1 MLTEQAFSV
10 LKTTTLFAG
19 FNDEQLAMVP
29 KVALPHTFAP
39 GEVIVEQGDRDA
51 RSLWLV
57 LEGEVEV
64 RVDGEPIRA
73 IGPGNHFGE
82 MALLTG
88 APRSADV
95 IASTAVTTLE
105 LSRSHLHGLIG
116 ANPDVAIEMLAELA
130 RRLRR
135 TTRALADAV
144 HEAPDVA
151 PTIAAA
157 ASASPTGR
165 DILGPIEHDLADV
178 DHA

>member
-1 MLTEQAFSV
+1 MLTEEAFGV

-19 FNDEQLAMVP
+19 FSDEQLATVP
-29 KVALPHTFAP
+29 KVALPHTFVA
-39 GEVIVEQGDRDA
+39 GDTIVAQGDRDT
-51 RSLWLV
+51 RSLWLL

-64 RVDGEPIRA
+64 RVDGKPIRA

-95 IASTAVTTLE
+95 IASTAVTALE

-116 ANPDVAIEMLAELA
+116 ANPDVALDMLAELA

-144 HEAPDVA
+144 RTTPAVA
-151 PTIAAA
+151 PAIAASKEA
-157 ASASPTGR
+157 APTGR
-165 DILGPIEHDLADV
+165 DILGPIEHALTDV
-178 DHA
+178 DRD